1 MVCNGGWSVKWLS
14 RLLHIWFLSHLQQTT
29 VHSISEE
36 SFIPDLAPHI
46 DRESELDEI
55 ANKDKKIY
63 IKSLFIPSFYE
74 PGCDNVRDMIVHPVY
89 FWPGQ
94 RIDLRCAMC
103 RRAFTYNG
111 QMKHWWFMS
120 ETFVEEELGDK
131 QRLKSSKRWIDMQ
144 FVAAKSAG
152 YNSRTSGAMPSDE
165 KGTFFERP
173 STVFIQRN
181 GLLMILQPT
190 SENEGL
196 YRCVDHASR
205 NTLDF
210 VYYLIAMQPMFI
222 YLKPNSAVTNDQI
235 AGECPSTDG
244 FPDMNWK
251 FRHVP
256 PTFIRDALGMCGQNW
271 TYCIDWILSDKHMN
285 ESKSWN
291 LHNRSP
297 NDAHLA
303 AEFVN
308 LKIQFEWSRWTPCGN
323 GRTVRTR
330 EGKNMLILSDKH
342 MNESKSWNLHN
353 RSPNDAHL
361 AAEFVNLKIQFEWSR
376 WTPCGNGRTVR
387 TREGHCYLRKIDP
400 KKDIEQL
407 SDKAF
412 EKYDLFE
419 WANRLKNRLKAVD
432 EFARIGIR
440 LYSGIL
446 AKVIALSAFR
456 NYGSSQEYDDCYTV
470 QSGIFSRDY
479 AYAKDRWIDS
489 VLDAFGIKSAD
500 SLLEMSDRLCLHYY
514 RKPRSIDDQTSSNV
528 LLGSHVIENQ
538 ECPVQSGIFSRD
550 YAYAKDRWIDSVLDA
565 FGIKSA
571 DSLLEM
577 SDRLCLHYYRK
588 PRSIDDQTSSNVLL
602 GSHVI
607 ENQECPV

>member
-330 EGKNMLILSDKH
+330 EG
-342 MNESKSWNLHN
+342 
-353 RSPNDAHL
+353 
-361 AAEFVNLKIQFEWSR
+361 
-376 WTPCGNGRTVR
+376 
-387 TREGHCYLRKIDP
+387 HCYLRKIDP

-489 VLDAFGIKSAD
+489 VFDAFGIKSAD

-538 ECPVQSGIFSRD
+538 ECPV
-550 YAYAKDRWIDSVLDA
+550 
-565 FGIKSA
+565 
-571 DSLLEM
+571 
-577 SDRLCLHYYRK
+577 
-588 PRSIDDQTSSNVLL
+588 
-602 GSHVI
+602 
-607 ENQECPV
+607 